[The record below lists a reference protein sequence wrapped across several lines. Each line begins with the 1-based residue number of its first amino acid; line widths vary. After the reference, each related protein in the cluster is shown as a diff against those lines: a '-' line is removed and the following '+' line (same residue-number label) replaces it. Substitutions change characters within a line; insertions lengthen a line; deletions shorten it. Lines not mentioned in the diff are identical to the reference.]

1 MAKKL
6 DEQLQRLDSNN
17 AVYLQPSDDRQIDQ
31 VFMKLVCEF
40 CMEYAS
46 GENVLEMGAGDQVMT
61 PLLCKKYTNVTTI
74 EGSETLLANLRDKM
88 SNAQNWNGI
97 HTLFEDYIPQDRYD
111 LVFCTYVLEHVEYP
125 SDLLRLIAD
134 KWLNSD
140 GNVVIAV
147 PHALSLHR
155 RLAMQIG
162 LVSHLSEL
170 GSTDAAL
177 EHFHCFSF
185 VEMEKII
192 AQSGLRTKKRSGM
205 FCKPLPNIN
214 LSSLSQRQLEG
225 LFRLGCELPI
235 EYSAALFYLCG
246 KS

>member
-1 MAKKL
+1 MSKKIN
-6 DEQLQRLDSNN
+6 EHLQRLDANN
-17 AVYLQPSDDRQIDQ
+17 MVYLQPTDDRQIDQ
-31 VFMKLVCEF
+31 LFMKLVCEF
-40 CMEYAS
+40 CMDYAN

-61 PLLCKKYTNVTTI
+61 PLLCKKYKSVTTI
-74 EGSETLLANLRDKM
+74 EGSQTLLENLRDKL
-88 SNAQNWNGI
+88 SSTQNWRGI

-111 LVFCTYVLEHVEYP
+111 LVLCTYVLEHVEYP
-125 SDLLRLIAD
+125 SDVLRLIAD
-134 KWLNSD
+134 KWLTPD
-140 GNVVIAV
+140 GNVVIVV

-155 RLAMQIG
+155 RLAQQIG

-170 GSTDAAL
+170 GSTDVAL

-185 VEMEKII
+185 VEMEKLI
-192 AQSGLRTKKRSGM
+192 AQSGLRIKKRSGM
-205 FCKPLPNIN
+205 FCKPLPNID
-214 LSSLSQRQLEG
+214 LSALSQRQLEG